1 MCIFQR
7 APQPMDTPN
16 VIQPRVEQR
25 TTEAKEVKKKRDIV
39 DEDTAADVQ
48 YGSGKKDDGG
58 QAAKQTGAESL
69 KIGLNTGDKGAG
81 SGGLNV

>member
-1 MCIFQR
+1 MCIFRR
-7 APQPMDTPN
+7 APIQMETPN

-25 TTEAKEVKKKRDIV
+25 STEAKEVKKKRDVV

-58 QAAKQTGAESL
+58 QATKQTGAESL
-69 KIGLNTGDKGAG
+69 KIGLNTGDTGAG

>member
-1 MCIFQR
+1 MCIFRR
-7 APQPMDTPN
+7 APQPMETPD

-25 TTEAKEVKKKRDIV
+25 STERKEVKKKRDIV
-39 DEDTAADVQ
+39 DEDTGADVV
-48 YGSGKKDDGG
+48 YGSGKKDQAG

-69 KIGLNTGDKGAG
+69 KIGLNTGNTGAG

>member
-1 MCIFQR
+1 MCIFRR
-7 APQPMDTPN
+7 APQPRETPN

-25 TTEAKEVKKKRDIV
+25 TTERKEVKKKRDIID
-39 DEDTAADVQ
+39 DETGADIA
-48 YGSGKKDDGG
+48 YGSGKKDQAG

-69 KIGLNTGDKGAG
+69 KIGLNTGDTGAG